1 LAELGIREPM
11 MVKDIMSSPV
21 ITIKENGSAGNVAA
35 LMEKNKVGCVVVT
48 AGEDRPIG
56 IITERDR
63 DLVVRVVASDL
74 KPSKVAVKE
83 IMSTPL
89 ITIGPDETLN
99 EAGRMMSRLNIRR
112 LGVMYKGELVGI
124 VSSKDILSIMPELIE
139 IIQEKT
145 RIANQGISTELLEQP
160 PLAGYCDNCGQW
172 ADDLTEVEG
181 NFLCEDCQLEV
192 EREE

>member
-21 ITIKENGSAGNVAA
+21 ITIEENGSAGNVAA
-35 LMEKNKVGCVVVT
+35 LMDKNKVGCVVVT
-48 AGEDRPIG
+48 AGEDRAIG
-56 IITERDR
+56 IITER

>member
-1 LAELGIREPM
+1 MAELGIREPM

-21 ITIKENGSAGNVAA
+21 ITIEENGSAGSVAA
-35 LMEKNKVGCVVVT
+35 LMQKNKVGCVVVT

-56 IITERDR
+56 IITER

-112 LGVMYKGELVGI
+112 LGVMYKGKLVGI
-124 VSSKDILSIMPELIE
+124 VSSKDVLSIMPELIE

-145 RIANQGISTELLEQP
+145 RIANQGISTGLLEQP

>member
-1 LAELGIREPM
+1 MAELGIREPM

-56 IITERDR
+56 IITERD
-63 DLVVRVVASDL
+63 LVVRVVASDL
-74 KPSKVAVKE
+74 KPSKVAVKD

-124 VSSKDILSIMPELIE
+124 VSSKDVLGIMPELIE

-145 RIANQGISTELLEQP
+145 RIANQAISTELLEQP

>member
-1 LAELGIREPM
+1 MAELGIREPM

-48 AGEDRPIG
+48 AGGDRPIG
-56 IITERDR
+56 IITER

-74 KPSKVAVKE
+74 KPSKVAVKD

-124 VSSKDILSIMPELIE
+124 VSSKDVLGIMPELIE

-145 RIANQGISTELLEQP
+145 RIANQAISTELLEQP

>member
-1 LAELGIREPM
+1 MAELGIREPM

-21 ITIKENGSAGNVAA
+21 ITIEENGSAGNVAA
-35 LMEKNKVGCVVVT
+35 LMDKNKVGCVVVT

-56 IITERDR
+56 IITER

>member
-1 LAELGIREPM
+1 MAELGIREPM

-56 IITERDR
+56 IITER

-124 VSSKDILSIMPELIE
+124 VSSKDVLGIMPELIE

-145 RIANQGISTELLEQP
+145 RIANQGISTGLLEQP

>member
-1 LAELGIREPM
+1 MAELGIREPM

-56 IITERDR
+56 IITER

-124 VSSKDILSIMPELIE
+124 VSSKDVLGIMPELIE

-145 RIANQGISTELLEQP
+145 RIENQGISTELLEQP

>member
-1 LAELGIREPM
+1 MAELGIREPM

-56 IITERDR
+56 IITER

-124 VSSKDILSIMPELIE
+124 VSSKDVLGIMPELIE

>member
-1 LAELGIREPM
+1 MAELGIREPM

-21 ITIKENGSAGNVAA
+21 ITIEENGSAGNVAA
-35 LMEKNKVGCVVVT
+35 LMDKNKVGCVVVT
-48 AGEDRPIG
+48 AGKDRPIG
-56 IITERDR
+56 IITER

>member
-1 LAELGIREPM
+1 

-21 ITIKENGSAGNVAA
+21 ITIEENGSAGNVAA
-35 LMEKNKVGCVVVT
+35 LMDKNKVGCVVVT

-56 IITERDR
+56 IITER

>member
-11 MVKDIMSSPV
+11 FVKDIMNSPV
-21 ITIKENGSAGNVAA
+21 ITIEDNESAVEAA
-35 LMEKNKVGCVVVT
+35 VLMEKHKVGCVIVT
-48 AGEDRPIG
+48 AKEERPIG
-56 IITERDR
+56 IITER

-74 KPSKVAVKE
+74 KPSDVVVKE

-112 LGVMYKGELVGI
+112 LGVMHKGELVGI
-124 VSSKDILSIMPELIE
+124 VSSKDIMGIMPELID
-139 IIQEKT
+139 IIREKT
-145 RIANQGISTELLEQP
+145 RIQNQGISGEVLEQP

-172 ADDLTEVEG
+172 ADGLTEVEG
-181 NFLCEDCQLEV
+181 NFLCEDCQLEL